1 MMLDPLDGVAVFV
14 ATVHA
19 GSFARAAEQ
28 LGVTRSAVGKTI
40 ARLEERLQTRLFHR
54 STRSLALTEE
64 GRLYF
69 ESCQRALDTLGAAAA
84 QLESGRTEVTGRLRV
99 TLPVLF
105 GRHCVAPVLLAWA
118 AGHPALELELAF
130 SDRSMDLFADGFDL
144 AIRIGPLPPD
154 GMLRARRL
162 LIMRKLLCAAPGYL
176 QRCGTPQQI
185 EDLPAHEHLVYRRGE
200 HLQPI
205 QYEAAGGRL
214 IELQPRGRLRLDD
227 LSAIVDAAVAG
238 LGLAWVPAWLVQDEL
253 ASGQLLPLLGQHR
266 SAPMEAH
273 AVWAADAPMP
283 LRLRQAVDELVQV
296 LPARVPG

>member
-28 LGVTRSAVGKTI
+28 LGVTRSAVGKSI
-40 ARLEERLQTRLFHR
+40 ARLEERLQARLFHR
-54 STRSLALTEE
+54 STRSLNLTEE
-64 GRLYF
+64 GRVYF
-69 ESCQRALDTLGAAAA
+69 ESCQRALDTLGAAAS
-84 QLESGRTEVTGRLRV
+84 QLESGRKEVTGRLRV

-105 GRHCVAPVLLAWA
+105 GRRCVAPVLLAWA
-118 AGHPALELELAF
+118 AQHPALELELGF

-154 GMLRARRL
+154 GTLRARRL
-162 LIMRKLLCAAPGYL
+162 LTMRKLLCAAPDYL
-176 QRCGTPQQI
+176 QRRGTPQQI
-185 EDLPAHEHLVYRRGE
+185 DELHAHEHLVYRRGE
-200 HLQPI
+200 YVQPLQFETA
-205 QYEAAGGRL
+205 QGL
-214 IELQPRGRLRLDD
+214 VELVPRGRIRLDD
-227 LSAIVDAAVAG
+227 LSAIVDASVAG

-253 ASGQLLPLLGQHR
+253 ASGRLLPLLGQHR

-283 LRLRQAVDELVQV
+283 LRLRQAVDELVQT
-296 LPARVPG
+296 LPQRVPG